1 MSSTSPSAWVRCMN
15 KRLGIIGHFGG
26 GERHLD
32 GQTVKTKTLHDELV
46 KAGVTDMV
54 LVDTWLNNSN
64 RPKLLSDSLKCIVRC
79 KKIILIVSRGGL
91 KVFLPML
98 YWAKRVFGCEVY
110 LDVIG
115 GNTAELL
122 EKNPVWLRYMAAF
135 NSIWVES
142 KGLGDEL
149 RRMGLSN
156 IEVIPNFKNLDIVDP
171 NESEKDSGFRFCTF
185 SRVMKEK
192 GIADA
197 AHAVAHARSELGRED
212 LFLDIWGP
220 VEDGFKQE
228 LGALLKEM
236 PFVSY
241 KGCVSYDNSV
251 SVVRRENVLLF
262 PTRWEGE
269 GFPGTV
275 VDAFAAGVPVVASDW
290 NANAEIIEHMKT
302 GLIYPNEGFP
312 NLEAAVEWCAIH
324 PEEVERMGSACAHEA
339 KKYLPGAWINQIVRL
354 IGLGA
359 SHE

>member
-1 MSSTSPSAWVRCMN
+1 MD
-15 KRLGIIGHFGG
+15 KRIGIIGHFGG

-46 KAGVTDMV
+46 KVGVDDMV
-54 LVDTWLNNSN
+54 LVDTWLNNVN
-64 RPKLLSDSLKCIVRC
+64 KPKLLVDSLKCIVRC

-98 YWAKRVFGCEVY
+98 FWAKRVLGREVY

-122 EKNPVWLRYMAAF
+122 EMNPAWLRYMAAF
-135 NSIWVES
+135 DSVWVES
-142 KGLGDEL
+142 MGLEDEL
-149 RRMGLSN
+149 RQMGLSN
-156 IEVIPNFKNLDIVDP
+156 LEVIPNFKNLNIVDP
-171 NESEKDSGFRFCTF
+171 DESEKGPGFRFCTF
-185 SRVMKEK
+185 SRVMREK

-197 AHAVAHARSELGRED
+197 AQAIARARYELRRED

-228 LGALLKEM
+228 LDVILKEM

-241 KGCVSYDNSV
+241 MGCVGYEDSV

-290 NANAEIIEHMKT
+290 NVNAEIIEHMET

-312 NLEAAVEWCAIH
+312 NLKAAVEWCVLN
-324 PEEVERMGSACAHEA
+324 PGEVERMGSACAREA
-339 KKYLPGAWINQIVRL
+339 KKYLPDAWMNQIVRL
-354 IGLGA
+354 MGLGA
-359 SHE
+359 LHE

>member
-1 MSSTSPSAWVRCMN
+1 MD
-15 KRLGIIGHFGG
+15 KRIGIIGHFGG

-46 KAGVTDMV
+46 KAGVADMV
-54 LVDTWLNNSN
+54 LVDTWLNNVN
-64 RPKLLSDSLKCIVRC
+64 RPKLLADSLKCIVRC

-98 YWAKRVFGCEVY
+98 YWAKRVLGRKVY

-135 NSIWVES
+135 DSVWVES
-142 KGLGDEL
+142 RGLEYEL
-149 RRMGLSN
+149 RRLGLYN

-171 NESEKDSGFRFCTF
+171 GESEKGPGFRFCTF
-185 SRVMKEK
+185 SRVMREK

-197 AHAVAHARSELGRED
+197 AQAVARARSKLGRED

-220 VEDGFKQE
+220 VEDSFAQE
-228 LGALLKEM
+228 LGVLLKEM

-241 KGCVSYDNSV
+241 MGCVDYEDSV

-290 NANAEIIEHMKT
+290 NANAEIIGHMKT

-312 NLEAAVEWCAIH
+312 DLEAAVVWCILNSG
-324 PEEVERMGSACAHEA
+324 EIERMGSACVREA
-339 KKYLPGAWINQIVRL
+339 KKYLPDAWINQIVSL